1 MVFPVVGGT
10 QDTAAYEISNSLR
23 FNDGDSAYMH
33 LTTGSS
39 GNRRTFTF
47 SCWYKRA
54 SITTG
59 STQSLLVGSSCESFI
74 DIGSNDKLIVAMQD
88 SGGSPS
94 VTTNQV
100 FRDVGAWYHICI
112 AVDTTQGTDTNRI
125 KIYING
131 TIIPVADLTV
141 TAWPS
146 SNEQATFNDGNKHY
160 LGANCSPGQYLDG
173 YLAEV
178 CLIDGQALTPTSFGE
193 FDEDS
198 PTIFKPIDVSGLT
211 FGDEGWYLDFED
223 SDNLGDDESGN
234 TNDFTEVNLAA
245 TDQATDTPTNN
256 FCTMNPLDNYGASST
271 FSEGNCKVAI
281 GTNDRTNTATMGL
294 SAGKWYF
301 ECKYTPGSQVYNMI
315 GIINYPAGS
324 INSTTSGYLGI
335 DAVGNWYY
343 EIGGGGTS
351 TSNELR
357 ASENNS
363 ATNVA
368 PYPAAGSASTE
379 IASGDIIQVA
389 IDLDN
394 NKIWWGKNNSG
405 YFGTDGYNGV
415 PADGTNGYTI
425 AAPSTINGGAH
436 FPAAGRS
443 DSGGVTWEFNFGGC
457 SAFTVSSGNSDG
469 NGYGN
474 FEYAVP
480 SGFLAIC
487 TKNLGSDGG

>member
-1 MVFPVVGGT
+1 M
-10 QDTAAYEISNSLR
+10 
-23 FNDGDSAYMH
+23 
-33 LTTGSS
+33 
-39 GNRRTFTF
+39 
-47 SCWYKRA
+47 
-54 SITTG
+54 
-59 STQSLLVGSSCESFI
+59 
-74 DIGSNDKLIVAMQD
+74 
-88 SGGSPS
+88 
-94 VTTNQV
+94 
-100 FRDVGAWYHICI
+100 FRDPSAWYHL
-112 AVDTTQGTDTNRI
+112 VFRFDSTDGTADDRMRI
-125 KIYING
+125 YVNG
-131 TIIPVADLTV
+131 TQV
-141 TAWPS
+141 TSFQTRTNIDQNTDSWVNYASAGHRIGGS
-146 SNEQATFNDGNKHY
+146 SARYF
-160 LGANCSPGQYLDG
+160 DG
-173 YLAEV
+173 YLAEFV
-178 CLIDGQALTPTSFGE
+178 LVDGQSLAPTEFGE

-198 PTIFKPIDVSGLT
+198 PTIWKAKDVSGLT
-211 FGDEGWYLDFED
+211 FGTHGYYLDFED
-223 SDNLGDDESGN
+223 SSALG
-234 TNDFTEVNLAA
+234 NDANGGTDFSVTNLAA

-324 INSTTSGYLGI
+324 VNSTTSGYLGI

-425 AAPSTINGGAH
+425 AAPSTINGGAY

>member
-1 MVFPVVGGT
+1 MSLILPGNVAT
-10 QDTAAYEISNSLR
+10 ATAATGYTVANSCR

-33 LTTGSS
+33 LTSGSA

-59 STQSLLVGSSCESFI
+59 ATQSLLVGSSCESFI

-100 FRDVGAWYHICI
+100 FRDIGAWYHICI

-146 SNEQATFNDGNKHY
+146 SSEQATFNDGNKHY

-198 PTIFKPIDVSGLT
+198 PTIFKPIDVSELT

-245 TDQATDTPTNN
+245 TDQASDSPTNN
-256 FCTMNPLDNYGASST
+256 FCTMNPLDNYFFGAA
-271 FSEGNCKVAI
+271 FSEGNLKVVSTSSI
-281 GTNDRTNTATMGL
+281 ETFGTGTMGVA
-294 SAGKWYF
+294 SGKWYW
-301 ECKYTPGSQVYNMI
+301 EVKVTSASGYTNI
-315 GIINYPAGS
+315 GIASEVSDSASN
-324 INSTTSGYLGI
+324 YLG
-335 DAVGNWYY
+335 
-343 EIGGGGTS
+343 EK
-351 TSNELR
+351 
-357 ASENNS
+357 
-363 ATNVA
+363 
-368 PYPAAGSASTE
+368 ASTPNYMYD
-379 IASGDIIQVA
+379 SGTGDSYTGGSGTDHGDTYTDGDIISVA
-389 IDLDN
+389 LNLDDN
-394 NKIWWGKNNSG
+394 EINYYKNGTVQNSG
-405 YFGTDGYNGV
+405 TAVSITAAASTPIGFYL
-415 PADGTNGYTI
+415 PA
-425 AAPSTINGGAH
+425 GGDRH
-436 FPAAGRS
+436 D
-443 DSGGVTWEFNFGGC
+443 DSATLEFNFGNP
-457 SAFTVSSGNSDG
+457 SYANTSDAADA
-469 NGYGN
+469 NGYGA
-474 FEYAVP
+474 FEYAPP
-480 SGFLAIC
+480 SGYYALC
-487 TKNLGSDGG
+487 TKNLAEYG

>member
-1 MVFPVVGGT
+1 MSLILPGNVAT
-10 QDTAAYEISNSLR
+10 ATAATGYTVANSCR

-33 LTTGSS
+33 LTSGSA

-59 STQSLLVGSSCESFI
+59 ATQSLLVGSSCESFI

-146 SNEQATFNDGNKHY
+146 SSEQATFNDGNKHY

-198 PTIFKPIDVSGLT
+198 PTIFKPIDVSELT

-245 TDQATDTPTNN
+245 TDQASDSPTNN
-256 FCTMNPLDNYGASST
+256 FCTMNPLDNYFFGAA
-271 FSEGNCKVAI
+271 FSEGNLKVVSTSSI
-281 GTNDRTNTATMGL
+281 ETFGTGTMGVA
-294 SAGKWYF
+294 SGKWYW
-301 ECKYTPGSQVYNMI
+301 EVKVTSASGYTNI
-315 GIINYPAGS
+315 GIASEVSDSASNYLGEKASTPNYMYDSGTGDSYTAGTGTDHGDTYTTNDIIGVALNLDDNEINYYKNGTVQNSGTAVS
-324 INSTTSGYLGI
+324 IT
-335 DAVGNWYY
+335 
-343 EIGGGGTS
+343 
-351 TSNELR
+351 
-357 ASENNS
+357 
-363 ATNVA
+363 
-368 PYPAAGSASTE
+368 AAGSTP
-379 IASGDIIQVA
+379 IGF
-389 IDLDN
+389 
-394 NKIWWGKNNSG
+394 
-405 YFGTDGYNGV
+405 Y
-415 PADGTNGYTI
+415 
-425 AAPSTINGGAH
+425 
-436 FPAAGRS
+436 FPAGGDRHD
-443 DSGGVTWEFNFGGC
+443 DSATLEFNFGNP
-457 SAFTVSSGNSDG
+457 SYANTSDAADA
-469 NGYGN
+469 NGYGA
-474 FEYAVP
+474 FEYAPP
-480 SGFLAIC
+480 SGYYALC
-487 TKNLGSDGG
+487 TKNLAEYG

>member
-1 MVFPVVGGT
+1 MAIILPANTLSTGG
-10 QDTAAYEISNSLR
+10 YEVANSCR

-33 LTTGSS
+33 LTSGSA

-59 STQSLLVGSSCESFI
+59 ATQSLLVGSSCESFI

-146 SNEQATFNDGNKHY
+146 SSEQATFNDGNKHY

-211 FGDEGWYLDFED
+211 FGNEGWYLDFED
-223 SDNLGDDESGN
+223 SGDLGDDESGN
-234 TNDFTEVNLAA
+234 GNDFTEVNFAA

-256 FCTMNPLDNYGASST
+256 FCTMNPLFNGTGIWSSDIAVGGRT
-271 FSEGNCKVAI
+271 SEGNCKVVGGSHLPI
-281 GTNDRTNTATMGL
+281 LGTLANNKMKVYYEVYISAADVVAGFMSTTPAGNSAHSYDDSFSNSIYVYGAGGSKINNGSWTSTAGL
-294 SAGKWYF
+294 TSAG
-301 ECKYTPGSQVYNMI
+301 
-315 GIINYPAGS
+315 NYMFAFDPVAGKMWF
-324 INSTTSGYLGI
+324 GK
-335 DAVGNWYY
+335 D
-343 EIGGGGTS
+343 GTW
-351 TSNELR
+351 TGD
-357 ASENNS
+357 
-363 ATNVA
+363 
-368 PYPAAGSASTE
+368 PAAGSC
-379 IASGDIIQVA
+379 
-389 IDLDN
+389 
-394 NKIWWGKNNSG
+394 NSWSSISSDEEWTP
-405 YFGTDGYNGV
+405 YFHTLNTTAY
-415 PADGTNGYTI
+415 
-425 AAPSTINGGAH
+425 
-436 FPAAGRS
+436 PAA
-443 DSGGVTWEFNFGGC
+443 NFGGC
-457 SAFTVSSGNSDG
+457 SAFTVSSGNTDA

-480 SGFLAIC
+480 SGFYALC
-487 TKNLGSDGG
+487 TKNLAELGG